1 MPESGKKEEVKKEDV
16 PEPLTEA
23 AITKYTTAGQIA
35 NDVLK
40 ELLGMAVEGAK
51 VGDLCTHGDNR
62 IKELT
67 SKCFK
72 KEKEME
78 KGIGMPTCI
87 SVGNVVCHFSPLK
100 SDPDVVLQKGQ
111 IVKIDLG
118 AHVDGYIASA
128 AHTLVVGA
136 SSDEKVTGKKAD
148 VTLAA
153 YNTLEAV
160 LRQLFP
166 HKGLKNLDVTKT
178 ISEVTGIYKTTPV
191 ENMLSHQVDRFETN
205 TGKEIIQNP
214 TDDQA
219 NKIEKHSFEENE
231 AYVIDILVTTGDGK
245 VKQGDI
251 RTTVFKKADNVVYQL
266 KMKNSRNFFSE
277 ASKEYGVMPFSI
289 RGFTNEVQ
297 AKLGVIECERHG
309 LLQPYPVLYDRE
321 NEFVAQFKA
330 TVLITSSGIVKV
342 AGLPLDTSVYQS
354 EIKIENPTIQS
365 LLKESLKMK
374 KQKKKDEKSAG
385 DAKETSKVDPQ

>member
-1 MPESGKKEEVKKEDV
+1 MPETPKKEEAL
-16 PEPLTEA
+16 EPLTEA
-23 AITKYTTAGQIA
+23 VITKYTTAGQIA

-40 ELLGMAVEGAK
+40 ELISMAKEGAK
-51 VGDLCTHGDNR
+51 VGDICTHGDTR

-67 SKCFK
+67 SKRYK

-78 KGIGMPTCI
+78 KGIGMPTCV
-87 SVGNVVCHFSPLK
+87 SVGNIVCHFSPLK
-100 SDPDVVLQKGQ
+100 SDPEVVLEKGQ
-111 IVKIDLG
+111 VVKIDLG

-128 AHTLVVGA
+128 AHTIVVGA
-136 SSDEKVTGKKAD
+136 STDEKVTGKKAD

-153 YNTLEAV
+153 YNALETT

-166 HKGLKNLDVTKT
+166 HKGLKNSDITKT
-178 ISEVTGIYKTTPV
+178 ISQVASIYKTTPV
-191 ENMLSHQVDRFETN
+191 ENMLSHQIARFETN

-214 TDDQA
+214 SDDQS
-219 NKIEKHSFEENE
+219 NKIEKHTFEENE
-231 AYVIDILVTTGDGK
+231 AYVIDILITTGDGK

-251 RTTVFKKADNVVYQL
+251 RTTVYKKAADVVYQL

-289 RGFTNEVQ
+289 RGFANEVQ
-297 AKLGVIECERHG
+297 AKLGVTECERHG
-309 LLQPYPVLYDRE
+309 LLQPYPVLYDRDSE
-321 NEFVAQFKA
+321 IVAQFKA
-330 TVLITSSGIVKV
+330 TVLITPNGITKV

-354 EIKIENPTIQS
+354 EIKIENPIIQT

-374 KQKKKDEKSAG
+374 KQKKKDEKTAG
-385 DAKETSKVDPQ
+385 ETKETPKADPPQ

>member
-1 MPESGKKEEVKKEDV
+1 MPESAKKDEVL
-16 PEPLTEA
+16 EPLTEA

-40 ELLGMAVEGAK
+40 ELMGMAVEGTK

-78 KGIGMPTCI
+78 KGISMPTCI
-87 SVGNVVCHFSPLK
+87 SVGHIVCHFSPLK
-100 SDPDVVLQKGQ
+100 SDPEVELKKGQ

-118 AHVDGYIASA
+118 AHVDGYIASV
-128 AHTLVVGA
+128 AHTFVVGA

-153 YNTLEAV
+153 YNTLEAT

-166 HKGLKNLDVTKT
+166 HKGLKNTDVTKT
-178 ISEVTGIYKTTPV
+178 ISEIANIYKTTPV
-191 ENMLSHQVDRFETN
+191 ENMLSHQIDRFETN

-231 AYVIDILVTTGDGK
+231 AYIIDVLLTTGDGK

-251 RTTVFKKADNVVYQL
+251 RTTVYKKADNVVYQL

-289 RGFTNEVQ
+289 RGFANEIQ
-297 AKLGVIECERHG
+297 AKLGVVECERHG
-309 LLQPYPVLYDRE
+309 LLQPYPVLYDRDT
-321 NEFVAQFKA
+321 EFVAEFKA

-342 AGLPLDTSVYQS
+342 AGLPLDTSLYQS
-354 EIKIENPTIQS
+354 DIKIENPTIQS

-374 KQKKKDEKSAG
+374 KQKKKDDKSAG
-385 DAKETSKVDPQ
+385 DAKETPKVDPSK

>member
-1 MPESGKKEEVKKEDV
+1 MPETPKKEEAV
-16 PEPLTEA
+16 EPLTEA
-23 AITKYTTAGQIA
+23 SITKYTAAGQIV

-40 ELLGMAVEGAK
+40 ELMGMATEGTK
-51 VGDLCTHGDNR
+51 VGDICTHGDTR

-78 KGIGMPTCI
+78 KGIGMPTCV
-87 SVGNVVCHFSPLK
+87 SVGHIACHFSPLK
-100 SDPDVVLQKGQ
+100 SDPDVLLEKGQ
-111 IVKIDLG
+111 LVKIDLG

-128 AHTLVVGA
+128 AHTFVVGA
-136 SSDEKVTGKKAD
+136 SSGEKVTGKKAD

-153 YNTLEAV
+153 YNALEAT

-166 HKGLKNLDVTKT
+166 HKGLKNTDITKT
-178 ISEVTGIYKTTPV
+178 ISEVAGIYKTTPV
-191 ENMLSHQVDRFETN
+191 ENMLSHQIGRFDSN
-205 TGKEIIQNP
+205 IGKEIIQNP
-214 TDDQA
+214 SDDQV
-219 NKIEKHSFEENE
+219 NKIEKHIFEENE
-231 AYVIDILVTTGDGK
+231 AYIIDILITTGDGK
-245 VKQGDI
+245 VKHGDI
-251 RTTVFKKADNVVYQL
+251 RTTVYKKSDNVVYQL

-289 RGFTNEVQ
+289 RGFANEVQ

-309 LLQPYPVLYDRE
+309 LLQAYPVLYDRDS
-321 NEFVAQFKA
+321 EFVAQFKA
-330 TVLITSSGIVKV
+330 TVLITPSGIVKV

-354 EIKIENPTIQS
+354 DVKIENPSIQS

-374 KQKKKDEKSAG
+374 KQKKKDEKTAG
-385 DAKETSKVDPQ
+385 ETKETPKADPPQ

>member
-1 MPESGKKEEVKKEDV
+1 MPETPKKEEAL
-16 PEPLTEA
+16 EPLTEA
-23 AITKYTTAGQIA
+23 VITKYTTAGQIV

-40 ELLGMAVEGAK
+40 ELISMAKEGAK
-51 VGDLCTHGDNR
+51 VGDICTHGDTR

-67 SKCFK
+67 SKCYK

-78 KGIGMPTCI
+78 KGIGMPTCV
-87 SVGNVVCHFSPLK
+87 SVGNIVCHFSPLK
-100 SDPDVVLQKGQ
+100 SDPEVLLEKGQ
-111 IVKIDLG
+111 VVKIDLG

-128 AHTLVVGA
+128 AHTIVVGA
-136 SSDEKVTGKKAD
+136 STDEKVTGKKAD

-153 YNTLEAV
+153 YNALETT

-166 HKGLKNLDVTKT
+166 HKGLKNSDITKT
-178 ISEVTGIYKTTPV
+178 ISEVASIYKTTPV
-191 ENMLSHQVDRFETN
+191 ENMLSHQIARFETN

-214 TDDQA
+214 SDDQS
-219 NKIEKHSFEENE
+219 NKIEKHTFEENE
-231 AYVIDILVTTGDGK
+231 AYVIDILITTGDGK

-251 RTTVFKKADNVVYQL
+251 RTTVYKKAADVVYQL

-289 RGFTNEVQ
+289 RGFANEVQ
-297 AKLGVIECERHG
+297 AKLGVTECERHG
-309 LLQPYPVLYDRE
+309 LLQPYPVLYDRDSE
-321 NEFVAQFKA
+321 IVAQFKA
-330 TVLITSSGIVKV
+330 TVLITPNGITKV

-354 EIKIENPTIQS
+354 EIKIENPIIQT

-374 KQKKKDEKSAG
+374 KQKKKDEKTAG
-385 DAKETSKVDPQ
+385 ETKETPKADPPQ

>member
-1 MPESGKKEEVKKEDV
+1 MPETPKKEEAL
-16 PEPLTEA
+16 EPLTEA
-23 AITKYTTAGQIA
+23 VITKYTTAGQIA

-40 ELLGMAVEGAK
+40 ELISMAKEGAK
-51 VGDLCTHGDNR
+51 VGDICTHGDTR

-67 SKCFK
+67 SKCYK

-78 KGIGMPTCI
+78 KGIGMPTCV
-87 SVGNVVCHFSPLK
+87 SVGNIVCHFSPLK
-100 SDPDVVLQKGQ
+100 SDPEVVLEKGQ
-111 IVKIDLG
+111 VVKIDLG

-128 AHTLVVGA
+128 AHTIVVGA
-136 SSDEKVTGKKAD
+136 STDEKVTGKKAD

-153 YNTLEAV
+153 YNALETT

-166 HKGLKNLDVTKT
+166 HKGLKNSDITKT
-178 ISEVTGIYKTTPV
+178 ISQVASIYKTTPV
-191 ENMLSHQVDRFETN
+191 ENMLSHQIARFETN

-214 TDDQA
+214 SDDQS
-219 NKIEKHSFEENE
+219 NKIEKHTFEENE
-231 AYVIDILVTTGDGK
+231 AYVIDILITTGDGK

-251 RTTVFKKADNVVYQL
+251 RTTVYKKAADVVYQL

-289 RGFTNEVQ
+289 RGFANEVQ
-297 AKLGVIECERHG
+297 AKLGVTECERHG
-309 LLQPYPVLYDRE
+309 LLQPYPVLYDRDSE
-321 NEFVAQFKA
+321 IVAQFKA
-330 TVLITSSGIVKV
+330 TVLITPNGITKV

-354 EIKIENPTIQS
+354 EIKIENPIIQT

-374 KQKKKDEKSAG
+374 KQKKKDEKTAG
-385 DAKETSKVDPQ
+385 ETKETPKADPPQ